1 MHMLATLRARI
12 VLAFSLCGLC
22 ALAGCSNGRG
32 SVAESGEAQQPPPP
46 TSNTFNVRGNVSG
59 LAGSGLVLQL
69 NGANDTEIDGNGA
82 FAFGVGLPNETAYV
96 VTVAQQPA
104 NPAQVCTPQQASG
117 TINGAHV
124 TNVSIVC
131 STQSFAVGGSVS
143 GLRGSGLVL
152 RRNGEEDLSIAS
164 NGAFTFETAQASGTT
179 YEITVA
185 TQPTNPSQTCTIAN
199 ATGTVGSGDARS
211 VTVTCATNTYSVG
224 GVVSGLSGGR
234 VVLANS
240 GDTVEI
246 ESNGAFAFPTPVAS
260 GGNYDVTVRTQPGV
274 PPQTCTVTNGRGTVT
289 TGAVDDIEVSCS
301 ISTFSVGGTLS
312 GLAGTGLL
320 LQNNGG
326 DDLQPRADGPFEFA
340 VAVQSGRPYNVTV
353 AAQPTGPAQEC
364 TVENGSGVIGAE
376 NVKNVRVRCVTTEF
390 MIGGRVRGLA
400 GAGLVLQNNG
410 GDPLP
415 IGANGPF
422 TFGNSLPTGATY
434 AITVAAQ
441 PAGPTQECS
450 VANGSGTIGTANVS
464 NVDVS
469 CVTSRFPINVIVT
482 GLEGFNLRVRLGP
495 PETLTIHSNGT
506 YTFPNPIESGRPY
519 NVTIASQPIFP
530 IQDCVVENGQGT
542 VGGGPVNVRVTCS

>member
-1 MHMLATLRARI
+1 MSMLATLHARF
-12 VLAFSLCGLC
+12 VLAFSLCGMC
-22 ALAGCSNGRG
+22 VLAGCSNGRG
-32 SVAESGEAQQPPPP
+32 SVVESGEAQQPPPP
-46 TSNTFNVRGNVSG
+46 PGTFNVRGTVSG

-82 FAFGVGLPNETAYV
+82 FAFAAGLANDAAYA

-143 GLRGSGLVL
+143 GLNGSGLVL
-152 RRNGEEDLSIAS
+152 RRNGEEDLPIAS

-179 YEITVA
+179 YDVA
-185 TQPTNPSQTCTIAN
+185 VAAQPTNPSQTCTVAN

-211 VTVTCATNTYSVG
+211 VTVTCATNSFAVG

-240 GDTVEI
+240 GDTVEV

-260 GGNYDVTVRTQPGV
+260 GGSYDVTVRTQPGN
-274 PPQTCTVTNGRGTVT
+274 PPQTCTVANGRGTVT
-289 TGAVDDIEVSCS
+289 TGDIDNIEVSCS
-301 ISTFSVGGTLS
+301 ISKFTIGGTIS
-312 GLAGTGLL
+312 GLAGSGLR

-326 DDLQPRADGPFEFA
+326 DDLQPREDGPFEFA
-340 VAVQSGRPYNVTV
+340 VAVQSGRPYSVTV
-353 AAQPTGPAQEC
+353 AAQPTGPVQEC
-364 TVENGSGVIGAE
+364 TVENASGVVGAE
-376 NVKNVRVRCVTTEF
+376 NVRNVRIRCVTTEF
-390 MIGGRVRGLA
+390 MVGGRVRGLA
-400 GAGLVLQNNG
+400 GSGLTLLNNG
-410 GDPLP
+410 GDALP

-422 TFGNSLPTGATY
+422 TFANSLPTGATY
-434 AITVAAQ
+434 TVTVGTQ
-441 PAGPTQECS
+441 PATPTQECS
-450 VANGSGTIGTANVS
+450 VANASGTIATADVS
-464 NVDVS
+464 NVEVS

-506 YTFPNPIESGRPY
+506 YTFPNPIESGRSY
-519 NVTIASQPIFP
+519 NVTIANQPIFP
-530 IQDCVVENGQGT
+530 SQDCVVENGQGT
-542 VGGGPVNVRVTCS
+542 VGGGPVNVNVTCS